1 MAICLSLRRALSS
14 SRGLLSLYG
23 ARHYS
28 GLSSLTRLISNS
40 PADEPSGF
48 SSPRFGTDLT
58 GVVRSGFCFSDRRGF
73 AKGRKQKEQDEGDT
87 VQAVASIG
95 PSVKSAATSQMEAA
109 VVALSRELSKLRTGR
124 ASAGMLDHIMVE
136 IEGVKMALNRVA
148 VVSVLDSQ
156 TLSVTP
162 YDPDSVKS
170 VEHAIIS
177 SPLGINPRVD
187 GQRVIAPIPPLTKEN
202 VQALCKLVAKS
213 AEDVKQ
219 SIRRARQKALD
230 TIKKS
235 ASSMS
240 KDDVKRLE
248 KEVDEITK
256 KFTKSADDM
265 CKAKEKEISS

>member
-1 MAICLSLRRALSS
+1 MAIRLRRALA

-23 ARHYS
+23 ARYLS
-28 GLSSLTRLISNS
+28 GISSLTSLISNPS
-40 PADEPSGF
+40 VDELLRPN
-48 SSPRFGTDLT
+48 PRFNDGL
-58 GVVRSGFCFSDRRGF
+58 GGFKSDFYFLDRRGF
-73 AKGRKQKEQDEGDT
+73 AKGKKQKEQNDGDT
-87 VQAVASIG
+87 VQADVNIG
-95 PSVKSAATSQMEAA
+95 PTVKSAATSQMEAA
-109 VVALSRELSKLRTGR
+109 VIALSRELSKLRTGR

-136 IEGVKMALNRVA
+136 IGGVKMALNRVA
-148 VVSVLDSQ
+148 VVSVIDAQ

-162 YDPDSVKS
+162 YDPTSIKS

-177 SPLGINPRVD
+177 SPLSINPTVD
-187 GQRVIAPIPPLTKEN
+187 GQRIIAPIPRLTKEN
-202 VQALCKLVAKS
+202 VQALCKVVAKS

-219 SIRRARQKALD
+219 SIRRARQKAID